1 MYQNRRTQSIWKLT
15 YNLIYPMDLSLSFL
29 QKYSIT
35 FESCI
40 PIGKGLNRSAS
51 LIVGSGKKYVLKTH
65 KLSRQ
70 FDTEVYFNNYLSE
83 KGYPVAKVI
92 KNKDNELITLEDGWQ
107 AAIFE
112 FKKGVEINSASIN
125 NNLAIDLA
133 KVIAKLHK
141 EMYNQD
147 IISAENRFGCRISSV
162 EGVNNQEII
171 NKWKSLNN
179 ESKNINTN
187 DFRKSLIHGDL
198 TRENILTTSDKRH
211 VDAIIDFGDSHNDYI
226 AWDLAVLLTHIFITK
241 TYGIDFPALKTFID
255 TYNYYLPL
263 PKEESWSLI
272 FFMKIRNLNL
282 AIEVNSLQ
290 KIQPM
295 INKDELISIENSA
308 LTKLEMIEDNKQKLQ
323 NILFR

>member
-1 MYQNRRTQSIWKLT
+1 
-15 YNLIYPMDLSLSFL
+15 
-29 QKYSIT
+29 
-35 FESCI
+35 
-40 PIGKGLNRSAS
+40 
-51 LIVGSGKKYVLKTH
+51 
-65 KLSRQ
+65 
-70 FDTEVYFNNYLSE
+70 
-83 KGYPVAKVI
+83 
-92 KNKDNELITLEDGWQ
+92 
-107 AAIFE
+107 
-112 FKKGVEINSASIN
+112 
-125 NNLAIDLA
+125 
-133 KVIAKLHK
+133 
-141 EMYNQD
+141 MYNQD